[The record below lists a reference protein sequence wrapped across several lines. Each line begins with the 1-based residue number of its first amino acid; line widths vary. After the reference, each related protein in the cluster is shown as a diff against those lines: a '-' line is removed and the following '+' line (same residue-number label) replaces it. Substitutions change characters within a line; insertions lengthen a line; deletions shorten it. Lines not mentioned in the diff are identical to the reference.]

1 MPAPPSTPPSPS
13 TPPLS
18 STPPQARPIAA
29 AEANGGEMA
38 AALAAAVERLRARV
52 EEQAGAQVATA
63 QRPVTKPP
71 PHKHTMSLI
80 ARTRLALRRRREQ
93 RKQRR
98 AA

>member
-1 MPAPPSTPPSPS
+1 
-13 TPPLS
+13 
-18 STPPQARPIAA
+18 
-29 AEANGGEMA
+29 MA

-52 EEQAGAQVATA
+52 EEQAAVQAATA
-63 QRPVTKPP
+63 QPPAAKAP